1 MNVQGM
7 FTINNTSSK
16 DGGPTMVTTTERPS
30 LAGVYPVG
38 DAVALI
44 QATRPATPANL
55 SNRYRLLEAVS
66 TRHLFRWVRDGMTGR
81 YLTGLRGKNVALTFL
96 DLVSLRLIAVFRA
109 HGVTSTEI
117 RNAHH
122 ILQQARGWS
131 HPFAMEPIWI
141 SGLRIYVRE
150 NNIPIAP
157 TRYWQAALEFVELF
171 VGPVHNLAFGENEHA
186 KTWEPE
192 EGIVLDPKVSFGEPC
207 LKGTRIATQVLWA
220 LTAAGD
226 PPERIAQAYQIPVAR
241 VEAALA
247 WERKLGYNGTS

>member
-1 MNVQGM
+1 
-7 FTINNTSSK
+7 
-16 DGGPTMVTTTERPS
+16 MVATTERPP
-30 LAGVYPVG
+30 LAGVYPIG

-44 QATRPATPANL
+44 QATRLPMPVNIP
-55 SNRYRLLEAVS
+55 NRNQLIEAPS
-66 TRHLFRWVRDGMTGR
+66 SRHLYRWVRDGMTGR
-81 YLTGLRGKNVALTFL
+81 YLTGLRGKDVALTFL
-96 DLVSLRLIAVFRA
+96 DLVSLSLIAVFRA
-109 HGVTSTEI
+109 HGVTSAEI
-117 RNAHH
+117 RDAHH
-122 ILQQARGWS
+122 VLQRVRGWS

-141 SGLRIYVRE
+141 SGLLIYIRD

-157 TRYWQAALEFVELF
+157 TKHWQVALDFLDLF

-186 KTWEPE
+186 MSWEPN

-226 PPERIAQAYQIPVAR
+226 PPERIAQAYQIPISQ

-247 WERKLGYNGTS
+247 WEQKLGYNGTI